1 MSLWQNVK
9 GFFQEGIDIIRMI
22 GSSMSD
28 APDAWDWSIAR
39 FQAEDRLHPPPPGVI
54 VFTGSSSITLWK
66 TLQQDM
72 APLPVLN
79 RGFGGSKMHQVVHY
93 ADRVVIP
100 YHPRLVVLFAGT
112 NDIAGA
118 KPKTAQQV
126 FDGYLE
132 FVKTVHAA
140 LPQTPIYYI
149 SITPTP
155 SRWKLWPIV
164 REANRLI
171 QAHTETDPRLHFIDM
186 TSVVLGPDDKPDRS
200 LFRYDGLHPNAKG
213 YARWTST
220 IKPVLQEEVSIS
232 A

>member
-112 NDIAGA
+112 NDIAGSN
-118 KPKTAQQV
+118 PKTAQQV
-126 FDGYLE
+126 FQGYLE
-132 FVKTVHAA
+132 F
-140 LPQTPIYYI
+140 
-149 SITPTP
+149 
-155 SRWKLWPIV
+155 V